1 MVDQLSAFASEVTR
15 VAREVGTEGALG
27 GQAKVPGVSGTWKDL
42 TDNVNS
48 MADNLTTQV
57 RNIAEVTTAVAN
69 GDLSKKITVEVQGEI
84 AELKN
89 TINRMVDQ
97 LSGFASEVTRVAREV
112 GSEGALGGQAKVPG
126 VSGTW
131 KDLTENVN
139 SMADNLTTQV
149 RGIAEVVTAV
159 ARGNLNRK
167 LQVEAHGEIAE
178 LRDTINNMIDTLD
191 TFAEQV
197 TTVARE
203 VGVEGKLGGQAEVP
217 GASGT
222 WRDLTDNVNRLAAN
236 LTTQV
241 RAITEVTT
249 AVAAGDLTKK
259 ITVEAAGEV
268 ADLKDNVNEMIRNLK
283 ETTRKNQEQD
293 WLKTNL
299 TKFTQLLQG
308 QKELMTVSK
317 MILSELAPL
326 VNVQHGAFYTAER
339 TRATA
344 SPRSASWRRTPTAS
358 GRG

>member
-1 MVDQLSAFASEVTR
+1 QVRGIAEVTTAVATGDLTKKITVEAKGEIAELKNTINTMVDQLSSFASEVTR
-15 VAREVGTEGALG
+15 VAREVGTEGRLG
-27 GQAKVPGVSGTWKDL
+27 GQARVEGVSGTWKDL

-57 RNIAEVTTAVAN
+57 RSIADVTTAVAN
-69 GDLSKKITVEVQGEI
+69 GNLPKKSTVDAKGAV

-89 TINRMVDQ
+89 TIN
-97 LSGFASEVTRVAREV
+97 TRVAQHSSRAPELTREAREV
-112 GSEGALGGQAKVPG
+112 GTAGKLGGQPRLAEACA
-126 VSGTW
+126 TW
-131 KDLTENVN
+131 KDLTDNVN
-139 SMADNLTTQV
+139 SMANNLTTQV
-149 RGIAEVVTAV
+149 RGIADVVTAV
-159 ARGNLNRK
+159 ARGNLKRK
-167 LQVEAHGEIAE
+167 LSLEAKGEIAE
-178 LRDTINNMIDTLD
+178 LADTINNMIDTLA
-191 TFAEQV
+191 TFADQV

-222 WRDLTDNVNRLAAN
+222 WRDLVDNVNQLAAN

-283 ETTRKNQEQD
+283 ETTRKNTEQD

-299 TKFTQLLQG
+299 
-308 QKELMTVSK
+308 
-317 MILSELAPL
+317 A
-326 VNVQHGAFYTAER
+326 
-339 TRATA
+339 
-344 SPRSASWRRTPTAS
+344 
-358 GRG
+358 